1 MKYGKMGRDNSGLS
15 VPVWTGAGHD
25 PECPIPGQGHHPF
38 YYADALGYSGCGDC
52 TYVGLDL

>member
-1 MKYGKMGRDNSGLS
+1 MGRDNSGLS

-38 YYADALGYSGCGDC
+38 YYADALGYSRCGDC